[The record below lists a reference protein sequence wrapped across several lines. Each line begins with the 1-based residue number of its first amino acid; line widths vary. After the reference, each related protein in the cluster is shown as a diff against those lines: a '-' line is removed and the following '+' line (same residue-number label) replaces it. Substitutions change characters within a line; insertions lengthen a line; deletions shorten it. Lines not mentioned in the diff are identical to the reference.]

1 MEPVGLRSG
10 SKIEIFDFAGHTI
23 IADFSPVRNS
33 HTPASAD
40 GASFRGKVA
49 PFSTVRIGLIYRK
62 IEGGGARRDD
72 LNQYWSLIRPVL
84 VAVRSSIGRYY
95 QPVLVRFSSYIGC
108 AVR

>member
-40 GASFRGKVA
+40 GGFFFGGK
-49 PFSTVRIGLIYRK
+49 
-62 IEGGGARRDD
+62 
-72 LNQYWSLIRPVL
+72 
-84 VAVRSSIGRYY
+84 
-95 QPVLVRFSSYIGC
+95 
-108 AVR
+108 